1 MDDRNWM
8 MLLSEEHQ
16 VGRVMKT
23 NQYTEQFGLRLSERE
38 ATELVRER
46 IEVLQEQQRVEFR
59 QGILE
64 KLIFAFCDSA
74 YIQQN
79 DYAETIG
86 RLQEIFYL
94 YKNESLDEW
103 TDDELISL
111 MRNAFEEECQGSLDY
126 LEETYLEYFSR
137 KVRSGN
143 RGLTG
148 RENEDEV

>member
-126 LEETYLEYFSR
+126 LE
-137 KVRSGN
+137 
-143 RGLTG
+143 
-148 RENEDEV
+148 